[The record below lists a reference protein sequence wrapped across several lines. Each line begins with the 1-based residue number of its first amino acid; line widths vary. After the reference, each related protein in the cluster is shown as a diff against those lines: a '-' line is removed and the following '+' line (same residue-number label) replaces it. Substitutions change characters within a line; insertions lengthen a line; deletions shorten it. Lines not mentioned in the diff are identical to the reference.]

1 MYGFTRNKS
10 RKLLL
15 DMEEGGKNTADVI
28 NPAKLNSVSVDIVK
42 CRLQNATVGMGLMN
56 DLIVKTS
63 KQYESLP
70 GEIANVEKFYGEL
83 DSEMKKLKNYFDEID
98 QIEQCV
104 NELEQTLQ
112 SFNSKTKAME
122 AAFAD
127 LLEQ

>member
-1 MYGFTRNKS
+1 
-10 RKLLL
+10 
-15 DMEEGGKNTADVI
+15 MEEGGKNTADVI
-28 NPAKLNSVSVDIVK
+28 NPAKLNAVSVDIVK

-70 GEIANVEKFYGEL
+70 VEIANVEKFYGEL